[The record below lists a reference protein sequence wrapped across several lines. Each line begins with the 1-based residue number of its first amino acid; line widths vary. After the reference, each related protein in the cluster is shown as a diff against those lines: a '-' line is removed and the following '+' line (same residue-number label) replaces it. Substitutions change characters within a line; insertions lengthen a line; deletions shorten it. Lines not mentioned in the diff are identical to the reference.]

1 MIKSNLNKMV
11 KNNIYLILLITIIA
25 LTILSTSYLSI
36 LKKNQEESL
45 LNILENTFLKKTTLH
60 LVNKLNPRFTHV
72 NFKVSKGDTF
82 EKILN
87 RIKIDKSEKRIVIK
101 NLSKFKKINSLN
113 NGQIISFKLDNA
125 NSIVK
130 VLEVSIEQSKT
141 KKYVYYRINN
151 LNKFNYKEIDKDL
164 KKNSSL
170 QRI

>member
-1 MIKSNLNKMV
+1 MIKSNLNKLV
-11 KNNIYLILLITIIA
+11 KNNIYLILLITIVA
-25 LTILSTSYLSI
+25 LTIVSTSYLTI

-60 LVNKLNPRFTHV
+60 LANKLNPRFTHI

-82 EKILN
+82 EKIIN
-87 RIKIDKSEKRIVIK
+87 RIKIDNSEKRIVIK

-125 NSIVK
+125 NSTVK

-141 KKYVYYRINN
+141 KKYRDSYNHKYIPIY
-151 LNKFNYKEIDKDL
+151 FI
-164 KKNSSL
+164 
-170 QRI
+170 